1 MEKQTI
7 QSMWNKKFSR
17 DGYLYGKKPNAFLA
31 SRLERLAARSRI
43 LFLGEGEGRNACYA
57 AEKGFDVT
65 ALDASDVGLQKTRTL
80 ACELGVAVKTL
91 HTDLEH
97 WENDSVYDVVMAS
110 FLHLME
116 PLRTKAFREAMHSLR
131 PGGRFIAEFFSIRQL
146 PRDSGGPKMIDL
158 LYTTDSLNEIFAV
171 KGCEIEM
178 LEEVIDTLDEG
189 VGHQGEAEVIR
200 VVVKRL

>member
-7 QSMWNKKFSR
+7 QSMWNEKFSR
-17 DGYLYGKKPNAFLA
+17 KGYLYGTNPNAFLA
-31 SRLERLAARSRI
+31 SQLERLAAGSKI

-57 AEKGFDVT
+57 AAKGFDAT
-65 ALDASDVGLQKTRTL
+65 ALDASDVGLRKMETM
-80 ACELGVAVKTL
+80 ACELGVSIKTL

-97 WENDSVYDVVMAS
+97 WESEGAYDVVMAS

-116 PLRTKAFREAMHSLR
+116 PLRMKAFREAMHSLR
-131 PGGRFIAEFFSIRQL
+131 PGGRFIAEFFSTRQL

-158 LYTTDSLNEIFAV
+158 LYTTDSLREVFAV

-178 LEEVIDTLDEG
+178 LEEVVDTLDEG
-189 VGHQGEAEVIR
+189 VGHQGEADLIR
-200 VVVKRL
+200 IIVKRL